1 MAASSLW
8 TVTSACWGGV
18 ICHLSQLTPR
28 STYSTGGC
36 FALLSTS
43 SLISEPAI
51 IAFLGLAGVLQKE
64 QGQIS
69 TYCLKAKKK
78 KITPLPFNIWFCQF
92 KTLRSCSCKSRI
104 HLTEHRTH
112 FPMQS
117 HPELLDMPA
126 EDRQVPY
133 TAHGNQEILVIIALN
148 RDAPDSHHKWMCLH
162 SPKPSRHPAETE
174 LTHSMEKTSSF
185 NPKVSQMYVKCVTS
199 QNHLFLSW
207 V

>member
-1 MAASSLW
+1 MQHRWMFCPPQHLFPHFW
-8 TVTSACWGGV
+8 TSNHSISWPGRCTAEGTRTNF
-18 ICHLSQLTPR
+18 HL
-28 STYSTGGC
+28 
-36 FALLSTS
+36 LLK
-43 SLISEPAI
+43 
-51 IAFLGLAGVLQKE
+51 G
-64 QGQIS
+64 
-69 TYCLKAKKK
+69 KKK
-78 KITPLPFNIWFCQF
+78 KKMLPFNIWFCQF
-92 KTLRSCSCKSRI
+92 KNLRSCSCKSRI

-126 EDRQVPY
+126 EDRQVSY

-174 LTHSMEKTSSF
+174 LTHSMEKNSSF
-185 NPKVSQMYVKCVTS
+185 NPKVPQTYVKFVTS